1 MPHRLKAKAG
11 FTLIETLVAFAI
23 LAMALGQLFVA
34 VGGGARNDSRADFLL
49 RASRL
54 GQSQLAALGVDGRIE
69 QGESS
74 GRYDDGLY
82 WRLSVA
88 PHRAQRGPN
97 GNAVVA
103 SYWARLTISRPTA
116 QAAPSEALTLTTLK
130 VVALNE
136 EGR

>member
-1 MPHRLKAKAG
+1 MRHRVKAKGG
-11 FTLIETLVAFAI
+11 FALLETLVAFAI
-23 LAMALGQLFVA
+23 LAMAMGQLLMA

-54 GQSQLAALGVDGRIE
+54 GRSQLAALGVEGRME

-88 PHRAQRGPN
+88 PDRVLKSPQAES
-97 GNAVVA
+97 VLA
-103 SYWARLTISRPTA
+103 SYWARLTISRPTPEG
-116 QAAPSEALTLTTLK
+116 APSETLTMTTLK
-130 VVALNE
+130 IVTPNE
-136 EGR
+136 KER